1 MVPLYSTGYSAMM
14 RPRLGQLYCKC
25 YRKLKGSRNG
35 VIQEV
40 SGSFMIGDGAKVV
53 KDTFKHRAVK
63 GERSDMSN
71 MQGQTLGIK

>member
-1 MVPLYSTGYSAMM
+1 M

-40 SGSFMIGDGAKVV
+40 SRGFVIGDGAKEV
-53 KDTFKHRAVK
+53 KNTFKHQAVK

-71 MQGQTLGIK
+71 MQGQVLVIK